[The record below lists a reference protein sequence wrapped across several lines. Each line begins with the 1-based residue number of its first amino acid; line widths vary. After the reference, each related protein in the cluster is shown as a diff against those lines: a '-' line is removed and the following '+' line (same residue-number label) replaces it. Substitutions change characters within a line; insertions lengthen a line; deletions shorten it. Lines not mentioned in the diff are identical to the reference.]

1 MNHSRLLCAIVGT
14 LPMLLLPACQ
24 RSNAD
29 EEAKATRAQREAD
42 EQIAKS
48 QREADQKA
56 AEAQRKAD
64 DQAMAARAQA
74 NKEEAQARTSANGV
88 VRSAN
93 ETVRQAQSDLRAW
106 VQRQLDSLDSDIDK
120 SKTKAQTASAKEK
133 ADFGRRLG
141 EVEAKRKVVAG
152 ELASIDSA
160 TGSDLDQLKTR
171 VQKEVDAF
179 SASVSRLK
187 ATL

>member
-1 MNHSRLLCAIVGT
+1 MTHKNLLCAVIGT
-14 LPMLLLPACQ
+14 LPMLVLPACQ

-29 EEAKATRAQREAD
+29 EEAKAVRAQHEAD
-42 EQIAKS
+42 DKIAKS

-64 DQAMAARAQA
+64 DQTMAARSEA
-74 NKEEAQARTSANGV
+74 NKDEAQARTNANGV

-93 ETVRQAQSDLRAW
+93 ETIRQAQNDLRSW
-106 VQRQLDSLDSDIDK
+106 VQKQLDSLDGDIDK
-120 SKTKAQTASAKEK
+120 SKTKAQTANAKEK
-133 ADFGRRLG
+133 ADFERRLG
-141 EVEAKRKVVAG
+141 DVEAKRKVVAG
-152 ELASIDSA
+152 ELATIDAA
-160 TGSDLDQLKTR
+160 TGSELDQVKAR